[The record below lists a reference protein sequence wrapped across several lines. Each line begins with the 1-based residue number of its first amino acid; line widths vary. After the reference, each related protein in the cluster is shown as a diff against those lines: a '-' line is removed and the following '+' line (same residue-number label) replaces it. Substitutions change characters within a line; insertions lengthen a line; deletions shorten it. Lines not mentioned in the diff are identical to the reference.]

1 MSGISAIFD
10 AVSFTP
16 PKKST
21 FDGSHDIKTS
31 CKIGDVFPL
40 DVVPVYPSDN
50 FRMQYTSQ
58 AKFSPLVAP
67 AFARMSLKQ
76 WSFFVRNADLW
87 EDFQEFVSGVNPKA
101 GKTAYNESYSS
112 DLVHPY
118 FTKNGFFTGRFVVK
132 LNLANVDLD
141 KITVVYDSNNLMQ
154 EIRIDTAYINS
165 LILAMKSQENL
176 VTIEYHKGDK
186 IKMLYHPE
194 WFNAVDK
201 SVNFMRFRSEIDREN
216 GYYKCRLNT
225 FADKED
231 FSAKSET
238 WYGNDVV
245 TTACVPS
252 FDEPGDLLDY
262 LGYPVE
268 DRTRILQDEELVKK
282 IVKTSNALSTFFRK
296 YYDLSSSLGYTDGI
310 KYVWNGQKGAYGA
323 SLETDITHADFNN
336 STSDWTVSDFY
347 SSDGFVS
354 VRTSDD
360 SFTALDRA
368 NATGVLGRCSLF
380 GILARYLIWCKF
392 TNNTSTMTSEA
403 PYFDFVSLS
412 DVYDGSDETNIKM
425 DSLRWRAYWKV
436 WNDYFRHP
444 NLTYEVPITYSLGG
458 DDLQNIAVQIGVVF
472 ASEIAKGTMYDWR
485 GRNWLDSKMWS
496 FFPDVESG
504 TSTLE
509 YISGQGSNAYGGA
522 VATVLQTRLCYELFR
537 PFKHLRE
544 RDYITGCLPNTS
556 VVDVVA
562 PIMPSSALDAYG
574 EKPWTNDP
582 MSADGKSHDNTAI
595 DPVRATEDA
604 YTANVGWL
612 DIENLRITQKLKE
625 YFVSLRHTLGSF
637 KDYVKV
643 FFGADISDLTLH
655 RAEFLG
661 GSSQNVNVSELVSS
675 SQSDNLPQGSLAGR
689 ANSFGQSGVVDKF
702 VNDYGFIVTLECLSP
717 LEINVG
723 GLSRQ
728 LIRDTRFDYF
738 NPKFAELGDMAVTKK
753 EICAAPILKGSSSS
767 SSWYDEI
774 FGYTPRYMDLKYIP
788 SSVHGDF
795 LGSLSDW
802 HLDLIQSPINDL
814 SVELSQA
821 WLEENSTDRIFSEI
835 YDDSSNC
842 FIWCE
847 CRCVYQRA
855 LPAISYEVIG

>member
-50 FRMQYTSQ
+50 FQMNYTSQ

-67 AFARMSLKQ
+67 AFARMNLKQ

-87 EDFQEFVSGVNPKA
+87 DDFQEFVSGVNPKA

-118 FTKNGFFTGRFVVK
+118 IKNDKSLLGDMHIGVR
-132 LNLANVDLD
+132 LNLSGVDLSKMSIDSSGQLNVDREYFKELCGSLYSANSVFSYVFSDGDWINQLYTYDFHSCLAEVAGGDQLD
-141 KITVVYDSNNLMQ
+141 SLEIYSSRNGSTSNDITFRACRYTGAQ
-154 EIRIDTAYINS
+154 EIDDMEGMDNTYF
-165 LILAMKSQENL
+165 MKL
-176 VTIEYHKGDK
+176 RGHK
-186 IKMLYHPE
+186 
-194 WFNAVDK
+194 
-201 SVNFMRFRSEIDREN
+201 
-216 GYYKCRLNT
+216 
-225 FADKED
+225 
-231 FSAKSET
+231 AK
-238 WYGNDVV
+238 
-245 TTACVPS
+245 CVPGS
-252 FDEPGDLLDY
+252 VLDY
-262 LGYPVE
+262 LGFPCFDYAAQFASGDLIKRIVDDSWYSAMSIFLSAWQCDSDLEGSDVLRFRQAMHQIWKGDEIDPSWHSYGPVNCPQPYE
-268 DRTRILQDEELVKK
+268 SYISDRISGFSDSFSYLDSSSGSVEGDNKYTISFRGILLRYLEWCLRNNVTSTLVGD
-282 IVKTSNALSTFFRK
+282 APCFCGLR
-296 YYDLSSSLGYTDGI
+296 LSSAL
-310 KYVWNGQKGAYGA
+310 
-323 SLETDITHADFNN
+323 
-336 STSDWTVSDFY
+336 
-347 SSDGFVS
+347 
-354 VRTSDD
+354 SDD
-360 SFTALDRA
+360 SV
-368 NATGVLGRCSLF
+368 N
-380 GILARYLIWCKF
+380 
-392 TNNTSTMTSEA
+392 
-403 PYFDFVSLS
+403 
-412 DVYDGSDETNIKM
+412 M
-425 DSLRWRAYWKV
+425 DSLRFRAYWKI
-436 WNDYFRHP
+436 WNDYYRHP
-444 NLTYEVPITYSLGG
+444 NLTYEVPIPYSLGG
-458 DDLQNIAVQIGVVF
+458 DDLENFRSSVNVLCDDGI
-472 ASEIAKGTMYDWR
+472 SKGQFYDWF
-485 GRNWLDSKMWS
+485 GRDWFDNKFYQS
-496 FFPDVESG
+496 FGNFSTYGLKSFLSG
-504 TSTLE
+504 DFNFSNFFRRLVKSNFVDAVFETLF
-509 YISGQGSNAYGGA
+509 
-522 VATVLQTRLCYELFR
+522 V

-544 RDYITGCLPNTS
+544 RDYLTGCLPNTS

-582 MSADGKSHDNTAI
+582 MSSDGKSHDNTAI

-661 GSSQNVNVSELVSS
+661 GSSQMVNISELVSS
-675 SQSDNLPQGSLAGR
+675 VSDGESPQGALAGR
-689 ANSFGQSGVVDKF
+689 ANSFGQSGMIDKF
-702 VNDYGFIVTLECLSP
+702 VNDYGFIITLECLSP

-753 EICAAPILKGSSSS
+753 EVCAAVPLVGYKGAF
-767 SSWYDEI
+767 DEI
-774 FGYTPRYMDLKYIP
+774 FGYTPRYMDLKFIP
-788 SSVHGDF
+788 SHVHGDF
-795 LGSLSDW
+795 LGSMSDW
-802 HLDLIQSPINDL
+802 HLDLLHSAINTN
-814 SVELSQA
+814 SVELSQT
-821 WLEENSTDRIFSEI
+821 WLEEVEDDRIFSQTYE
-835 YDDSSNC
+835 DANNC

-855 LPAISYEVIG
+855 LPAVSYEVIA